1 MGLLRRWCKQK
12 PRRPDPRALDAW
24 EYLQDARRSRPQ
36 TERVVARIRH
46 EVEGVNGLEALF
58 DRAFGGR
65 K

>member
-1 MGLLRRWCKQK
+1 MGLLRRWCKPVSK
-12 PRRPDPRALDAW
+12 SPDPRALEAR
-24 EYLQDARRSRPQ
+24 EQLEDARRSRPQ
-36 TERVVARIRH
+36 TEQTVARIRH

>member
-1 MGLLRRWCKQK
+1 MGLLDRWCKPASK
-12 PRRPDPRALDAW
+12 KPDPRALEAW
-24 EYLQDARRSRPQ
+24 EALQDARQSRPK

-46 EVEGVNGLEALF
+46 EVEGVNGLEQLF